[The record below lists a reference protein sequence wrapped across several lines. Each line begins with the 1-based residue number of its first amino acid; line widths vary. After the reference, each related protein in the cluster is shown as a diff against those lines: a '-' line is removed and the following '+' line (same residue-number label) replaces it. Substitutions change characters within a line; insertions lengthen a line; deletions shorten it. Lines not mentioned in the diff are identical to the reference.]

1 MKENPFP
8 RFDLN
13 LLRVFLAVHDA
24 GSVGG
29 AAQALDM
36 SQPGL
41 STALARLRKQLGD
54 PLFLRGATGM
64 EPTSRA
70 RSLVD
75 PVRRILRSVDSE
87 VLKPPV
93 FDPTTSW
100 REFRIALTDIA
111 EGIYLPIALRALKA
125 SASRMS
131 LRSVFMSPRELEEA
145 MAAGEVDMAAGF
157 YPDIKGSAFMHRRIG
172 LHSFACLAST
182 RHPELGARMTMEQFA
197 RLPHV
202 VVESTGRSQEVFDG
216 FLQRNR
222 LQRDVVLRTPHFM
235 SVPVIVAESDAVAVV
250 PQALADFMID
260 HPRIK
265 QVQLPFRP
273 PTFQT
278 NLYWHRS
285 AHSDLANQWLR
296 QALIREFPNLQA
308 RGYDRNGQ
316 AAARLNAPGAGR
328 RIGGRI

>member
-1 MKENPFP
+1 MKPDPGP

-13 LLRVFLAVHDA
+13 LLRVFLAVYEA
-24 GSVGG
+24 RSVGG
-29 AAQALDM
+29 AAQALNM

-54 PLFLRGATGM
+54 PLFLRGASGM

-70 RSLVD
+70 RSLAESVRGIMHAVD
-75 PVRRILRSVDSE
+75 AE

-93 FDPTTSW
+93 FDPSTST

-111 EGIYLPIALRALKA
+111 EGLYLPIALQALKEN
-125 SASRMS
+125 ASRMS
-131 LRSVFMSPRELEEA
+131 LRSVFMPPRELEEA

-157 YPDIKGSAFMHRRIG
+157 YPDIKGSAFMHRRIA
-172 LHSFACLAST
+172 LHSFACLASA
-182 RHPELGARMTMEQFA
+182 RHPELGAEMSMEQFA

-202 VVESTGRSQEVFDG
+202 VVESTGRSQEVFDR
-216 FLQRNR
+216 FLQREA

-250 PQALADFMID
+250 PQALADFMIE

-265 QVQLPFRP
+265 QVRLPFRP
-273 PTFQT
+273 PTFQA

-285 AHSDLANQWLR
+285 AHSDPANQWLR
-296 QALIREFPNLQA
+296 QALIRAFPQLQA
-308 RGYDRNGQ
+308 RRYDRNG
-316 AAARLNAPGAGR
+316 RPLKKGA
-328 RIGGRI
+328 

>member
-1 MKENPFP
+1 MAQDPFP

-13 LLRVFLAVHDA
+13 LLRVFLAVYDTR
-24 GSVGG
+24 SVGG
-29 AAQALDM
+29 AAQALNM

-54 PLFLRGATGM
+54 PLFLRGASGM

-70 RSLVD
+70 RSLAD
-75 PVRRILRSVDSE
+75 AVRGILRSVDSE

-93 FDPTTSW
+93 FDPTTSR
-100 REFRIALTDIA
+100 REFRLALTDIA
-111 EGIYLPIALRALKA
+111 EGIYLPIALRALKE

-131 LRSVFMSPRELEEA
+131 LRSVFMSPRELEGA

-182 RHPELGARMTMEQFA
+182 RHPELGSRMTLEQFS

-202 VVESTGRSQEVFDG
+202 AVESTGRSQEVFDL
-216 FLQRNR
+216 FLQRKQ
-222 LQRDVVLRTPHFM
+222 LQRDVVLRAPHFM

-273 PTFQT
+273 PTFQV

-285 AHSDLANQWLR
+285 AHTDPANQWLR
-296 QALIREFPNLQA
+296 QALIREFPALQA

-316 AAARLNAPGAGR
+316 ATPSR
-328 RIGGRI
+328 

>member
-1 MKENPFP
+1 MRQETGP

-13 LLRVFLAVHDA
+13 LLRVFLAVYEA
-24 GSVGG
+24 RSVGG
-29 AAQALDM
+29 AAQALGM

-70 RSLVD
+70 RALADSVRGIMHAVD
-75 PVRRILRSVDSE
+75 AE

-93 FDPTTSW
+93 FDPSSST

-111 EGIYLPIALRALKA
+111 EGIYLPIALQAIKEN
-125 SASRMS
+125 ASRMS

-157 YPDIKGSAFMHRRIG
+157 YPDIKGSAFMHRRIA
-172 LHSFACLAST
+172 LHSFACLASA
-182 RHPELGARMTMEQFA
+182 RHPELGDAMSMEQFA

-202 VVESTGRSQEVFDG
+202 VVESTGRSQEVFDR
-216 FLQRNR
+216 FLQREA

-265 QVQLPFRP
+265 QVRLPFRP
-273 PTFQT
+273 PTFQA

-285 AHSDLANQWLR
+285 AHTDPANQWLR
-296 QALIREFPNLQA
+296 QALIRAFPQLQA
-308 RGYDRNGQ
+308 RGYDRNG
-316 AAARLNAPGAGR
+316 RAPR
-328 RIGGRI
+328 KGG

>member
-1 MKENPFP
+1 MRQEPGP

-13 LLRVFLAVHDA
+13 LLRVFLAVYEA
-24 GSVGG
+24 RSVGG
-29 AAQALDM
+29 AAQALNM

-70 RSLVD
+70 RSLAESVRGIMHAVD
-75 PVRRILRSVDSE
+75 AE

-93 FDPTTSW
+93 FDPSTST

-111 EGIYLPIALRALKA
+111 EGIYLPIALQALKEN
-125 SASRMS
+125 ASRMS

-157 YPDIKGSAFMHRRIG
+157 YPDIKGSAFMHRRIA
-172 LHSFACLAST
+172 LHSFACLASA
-182 RHPELGARMTMEQFA
+182 RHPELGEQMSMEQFA

-202 VVESTGRSQEVFDG
+202 VVESTGRSQEVFDR
-216 FLQRNR
+216 FLQREA

-265 QVQLPFRP
+265 QVRLPFRP
-273 PTFQT
+273 PTFQA

-285 AHSDLANQWLR
+285 AHSDPANQWLR
-296 QALIREFPNLQA
+296 QALIRAFPQLQA
-308 RGYDRNGQ
+308 RGYDRNG
-316 AAARLNAPGAGR
+316 RAPRKGA
-328 RIGGRI
+328 